1 MPINV
6 LFLLNCI
13 TKHNYLVKKIII
25 SFFISFIVLSF
36 SHTLQSQETKPAKWS
51 FGITGGPQF
60 THISSPGGLPAAPE
74 SGVGFLAGAFAQY
87 SVFKDLHIKLG
98 ANFDRRS
105 FQLTYLSPYLVVDDT
120 MILWKSHFS
129 YDLSYNVDYFTI
141 PLSIQ
146 YTKGEGKFKLFVQGT
161 FYYSFYLS
169 ASKDGYID
177 TYINDD
183 DFTHINPENYPDLNP
198 GHNKDEF
205 NGKTEDFLKNQKF
218 NSGDIG
224 ISFFI
229 GGIYQLSE
237 KVGIYLSP
245 GFTSSFGRVLENP
258 VYDAKWI
265 RVFKLET
272 GVVINLK

>member
-1 MPINV
+1 
-6 LFLLNCI
+6 
-13 TKHNYLVKKIII
+13 VKKTSI
-25 SFFISFIVLSF
+25 SFFLAICFLIVPFNLM
-36 SHTLQSQETKPAKWS
+36 SQDIKPGKWS
-51 FGITGGPQF
+51 FGVTAGPQF
-60 THISSPGGLPAAPE
+60 THISSPGGLPSSPE
-74 SGVGFLAGAFAQY
+74 SGVGFLAGGFAQY
-87 SVFKDLHIKLG
+87 NVLSDLHIKAG
-98 ANFDRRS
+98 VNFDRRS

-120 MILWKSHFS
+120 LILWKSFFA

-141 PLSIQ
+141 PISIH

-169 ASKDGYID
+169 ATKNGYID
-177 TYINDD
+177 TYINED
-183 DFTHINPENYPDLNP
+183 DFKHINQDEYPDLNP

-205 NGKTEDFLKNQKF
+205 SGKTDKFLKEQKF
-218 NSGDIG
+218 NSSDIG

-245 GFTSSFGRVLENP
+245 GFTASFGRVLENP

-272 GVVINLK
+272 GVVIKLK